1 MACSEAERT
10 AAGMARKGK
19 YMSITPKQEK
29 FAQEV
34 ASGKSQADAYRAAF
48 NCAKSKPETIIKR
61 ASELMTSGEVSG
73 RVKELQGRSASR
85 AELTAERVLRE
96 VSRLAFFDIRK
107 IFNEDGTLKKI
118 WELDDDTAAGIAGIE
133 AIDIGG
139 EGQLMISKKFK
150 VADKNA
156 ALEKLCKHLGLYAP
170 QKVEHSGGVVVT
182 AAPLDE
188 EI

>member
-1 MACSEAERT
+1 
-10 AAGMARKGK
+10 
-19 YMSITPKQEK
+19 MSITPKQEK

-34 ASGKSQADAYRAAF
+34 ASEKSQADAYRAAF
-48 NCAKSKPETIIKR
+48 DCAKSKPETIIKR

>member
-1 MACSEAERT
+1 
-10 AAGMARKGK
+10 
-19 YMSITPKQEK
+19 MSITPKQEK

-48 NCAKSKPETIIKR
+48 DCAKSKPETIIKR

-107 IFNEDGTLKKI
+107 IFNEDGTLKKVF
-118 WELDDDTAAGIAGIE
+118 ELDDDTAAGIAGIE

-170 QKVEHSGGVVVT
+170 QKVEHSGGVT
-182 AAPLDE
+182 IAAAPLDE
-188 EI
+188 DI

>member
-1 MACSEAERT
+1 
-10 AAGMARKGK
+10 
-19 YMSITPKQEK
+19 MSLTPKQEK

-48 NCAKSKPETIIKR
+48 NCARSKPQTVIEN
-61 ASELMTSGEVSG
+61 ASRLMADSNVSARVRELTD
-73 RVKELQGRSASR
+73 KSAIR

-170 QKVEHSGGVVVT
+170 QKVEHSGGVIIT

-188 EI
+188 DI

>member
-1 MACSEAERT
+1 
-10 AAGMARKGK
+10 
-19 YMSITPKQEK
+19 MSLTPKQEK

-48 NCAKSKPETIIKR
+48 DCARSKPETIIKR

>member
-1 MACSEAERT
+1 
-10 AAGMARKGK
+10 
-19 YMSITPKQEK
+19 MSLTPKQEK

-48 NCAKSKPETIIKR
+48 DCAKSKPETIIKR

>member
-1 MACSEAERT
+1 
-10 AAGMARKGK
+10 
-19 YMSITPKQEK
+19 MSLTPKQEK

-48 NCAKSKPETIIKR
+48 NCEKSSQTTIIKR
-61 ASELMTSGEVSG
+61 ASELMADGDISG
-73 RVKELQGRSASR
+73 RVKELTEKSAIR

-107 IFNEDGTLKKI
+107 IFNEDGSLKKVF
-118 WELDDDTAAGIAGIE
+118 ELDDDTAAGIAGIE

-170 QKVEHSGGVVVT
+170 QKVEHSGGVVVSAT
-182 AAPLDE
+182 PKDE
-188 EI
+188 DI

>member
-1 MACSEAERT
+1 
-10 AAGMARKGK
+10 
-19 YMSITPKQEK
+19 MSLTPKQEK

-48 NCAKSKPETIIKR
+48 NCAKSKPETIWSR
-61 ASELMTSGEVSG
+61 ATELMANSEVMA
-73 RVKELQGRSASR
+73 RVKELTEKSAIR
-85 AELTAERVLRE
+85 AELTAERVLCE

-107 IFNEDGTLKKI
+107 IFNEDGSLKKVF
-118 WELDDDTAAGIAGIE
+118 ELDDDTAAGIAGIE

-170 QKVEHSGGVVVT
+170 QKVEHSGTVT
-182 AAPLDE
+182 AITRRVVDANE
-188 EI
+188 